1 MNNLIEKIGK
11 NKDIYTIKLSN
22 KTYIRAKDLCEK
34 FHIKNYKK
42 IIQKIDG
49 SKNHKIKFGNI
60 IHISFEGL
68 TTIFP
73 ILNENIETI
82 KKYDEI
88 VEKILK
94 INGELYRM
102 NSFMKNDIKHIKNK
116 DKKQEEV
123 DKIKERV
130 KELFVIKIDLSSE
143 QKKLEINMN
152 RIYEVIELNHLKEF
166 QTPTRS

>member
-1 MNNLIEKIGK
+1 
-11 NKDIYTIKLSN
+11 
-22 KTYIRAKDLCEK
+22 
-34 FHIKNYKK
+34 
-42 IIQKIDG
+42 
-49 SKNHKIKFGNI
+49 
-60 IHISFEGL
+60 
-68 TTIFP
+68 
-73 ILNENIETI
+73 
-82 KKYDEI
+82 
-88 VEKILK
+88 
-94 INGELYRM
+94 M

>member
-11 NKDIYTIKLSN
+11 NNDIYTIKLSN

-49 SKNHKIKFGNI
+49 GKNHKIKFGNVI
-60 IHISFEGL
+60 YLSFEGL

-73 ILNENIETI
+73 ILNENIESI

-88 VEKILK
+88 LEKILK
-94 INGELYRM
+94 IDGELYRM

-116 DKKQEEV
+116 DDKNQEV
-123 DKIKERV
+123 NRIKERT

-143 QKKLEINMN
+143 EKKLGKNMN
-152 RIYEVIELNHLKEF
+152 RIYEAIESIHVLPLL
-166 QTPTRS
+166 